1 MKPGWLL
8 LLCALSPL
16 LQGSEFPD
24 ADPVPGGVALLA
36 LEASGDEAPEATFKG
51 RPVLVIR
58 DRSTWFAVVGIPLD
72 TQPGTEIIE
81 LHSASVPTLEF
92 EVHPR
97 KYREQ
102 HLTIQNRR
110 MVNPLP
116 DDLARIRKEGATITA
131 QFQHFREEVP
141 ADLRFDWPVDG
152 PISSPF
158 GLRRVLNGEPRSPH
172 SGLDIAAAEGV
183 PVLAP
188 AAGRVAQTGE
198 YFFNGNT
205 IFIDHGQGLVTMY
218 CHLSS
223 IQVEAGTEV
232 TTGQVIGAVGQTGRV
247 TGAHLHW
254 TVSLN
259 NARVNPSLFLRA
271 KVAEEA
277 PDEIVDEEL

>member
-1 MKPGWLL
+1 MKLIAIL
-8 LLCALSPL
+8 VLCVLPALIHAL
-16 LQGSEFPD
+16 ELPD
-24 ADPVPGGVALLA
+24 ADPVPGGIAILA
-36 LEASGDEAPEATFKG
+36 LDVTGDEAPQATFNG
-51 RPVLVIR
+51 RPVLIIR
-58 DRSTWFAVVGIPLD
+58 DRVTWFAVVGIPLE
-72 TQPGTEIIE
+72 TRPGTQAIE
-81 LHSASVPTLEF
+81 VSHPASVTKLAF
-92 EVHPR
+92 EVHP
-97 KYREQ
+97 KAYREQ

-116 DDLARIRKEGATITA
+116 DDLARIRRESATITA
-131 QFQHFREEVP
+131 QFLHFREVTP
-141 ADLRFDWPVDG
+141 AALRFDWPVDG

-158 GLRRVLNGEPRSPH
+158 GLRRVLNGEPRNPH

-183 PVLAP
+183 PVNAP
-188 AAGRVAQTGE
+188 AAGRVTQTGE

-223 IQVEAGTEV
+223 IQVEAGSEV
-232 TTGQVIGAVGQTGRV
+232 VAEQVIGAVGQTGRV

-271 KVAEEA
+271 RVAEETT
-277 PDEIVDEEL
+277 DE